1 MTVPFALIQRE
12 SSADPRKAASKARN
26 ARHTVQTRAEIV
38 KRCWEAIG
46 THASGMLHA
55 RGVRTQLIVAKESN
69 EVRTQC
75 LFSEHCAIR
84 IIVGDQPMRLTFRQ
98 RRQE

>member
-1 MTVPFALIQRE
+1 MTVPLALIQRK
-12 SSADPRKAASKARN
+12 SSAALREAASRARK

-38 KRCWEAIG
+38 GDAGIERRAG
-46 THASGMLHA
+46 
-55 RGVRTQLIVAKESN
+55 RLIVAKESN

-84 IIVGDQPMRLTFRQ
+84 IIVGDQPMRLIFRQ
-98 RRQE
+98 RRQQ